1 MGLNNIVL
9 GSCCGEFKTDS
20 VTLSIFSQ
28 RISGNLLNGW
38 TYLVIILSGT
48 GLYVNKKH
56 LIKAIDLWLKGLITK
71 LS

>member
-28 RISGNLLNGW
+28 RISGNLLNG
-38 TYLVIILSGT
+38 
-48 GLYVNKKH
+48 
-56 LIKAIDLWLKGLITK
+56 
-71 LS
+71 